1 MKKILLIVD
10 NFTPDLGAASFRFES
25 IVRNLLKKNI
35 KISVLC
41 SYPNRINL
49 DNFKELNLENLEV
62 FRVSNNSL
70 GTNIISRG
78 ITYLKFMLNS
88 LVLGIKLGKKSD
100 LIIASSPQMLVGV
113 TGALIKL
120 ITRKRFILD
129 IRDLWPDIVID
140 MKVMSKWNP
149 IYLGLKILESFMYCQ
164 ADKIVYNSPGFEYYL
179 NNKIKNKEKVLITN
193 GIDNYILEYFR
204 KNNNLQDK
212 EKNKVKYKILYAGNL
227 GIAQDIV
234 ILTQLAL
241 KYNTELEILLIG
253 KGSQERQIV
262 DEIKKQNINNIK
274 IISSI
279 PRERLLEEYL
289 KTDVLFLQLKD
300 IEMFKK
306 TIPSKI
312 FEYMA
317 SRKPIIYGL
326 EGIGRK
332 ILQDEFHQEYYFKC
346 NNLESLC
353 LTYEK
358 LKEDLKENKIK
369 YTDLK
374 KLEVNYSRENLSK
387 KYVDLILQVI
397 KGE

>member
-35 KISVLC
+35 KVSVLC

-49 DNFKELNLENLEV
+49 ENFKELNLENLEV
-62 FRVSNNSL
+62 FRINNNSL
-70 GTNIISRG
+70 ETNIISRG

-88 LVLGIKLGKKSD
+88 LILGIKLGKESD

-120 ITRKRFILD
+120 ITGKKFILD
-129 IRDLWPDIVID
+129 IRDLWPDIVVD

-149 IYLGLKILESFMYCQ
+149 IYLGLKILEGFMYCQ

-227 GIAQDIV
+227 GIAQDII

-241 KYNTELEILLIG
+241 KYNTELEILLLG
-253 KGSQERQIV
+253 KGSQERQIFE
-262 DEIKKQNINNIK
+262 EIKKQNINNIK

-289 KTDVLFLQLKD
+289 KTDMLFLQLKD

-317 SRKPIIYGL
+317 SGKPIIYGL

-332 ILQDEFHQEYYFKC
+332 ILHDEFHQEYYFKC
-346 NNLESLC
+346 NDLESLC

-369 YTDLK
+369 CTDLK
-374 KLEVNYSRENLSK
+374 KLEANYSRENLSK
-387 KYVDLILQVI
+387 KYAELILEVI
-397 KGE
+397 KGK